1 MKYRIVLADD
11 HRLMRE
17 GLKTLL
23 AGEVDLEVVGEAE
36 DGRSAVS
43 LALELVPDVVIM
55 DVAMPGLNG
64 IEATR
69 QILRHA
75 PSVKVIALS
84 MHSDRRF
91 VGEMLKVGASGYL
104 LKDGAFDE
112 LVRAIRA
119 VLADQTYLN
128 PKIAS
133 IVIEYHVRRPQTE
146 NSSVWSVLTARER
159 EVLQLLSEGKTSK
172 QIAAQLHISAK
183 TVESHRRQIT
193 DKLGLRSVAALTKYA
208 IREGLT
214 SLET

>member
-1 MKYRIVLADD
+1 MSHRIVLADD

-17 GLKTLL
+17 GLKTLIS
-23 AGEVDLEVVGEAE
+23 GESDLEVVGEAE

-43 LALELVPDVVIM
+43 LTLELMPDVVIM
-55 DVAMPGLNG
+55 DVAMPHLNG

-69 QILRHA
+69 QILKQA
-75 PSVKVIALS
+75 PSVRIIALS

-119 VLADQTYLN
+119 VLAGQVYLN
-128 PKIAS
+128 PRIAA
-133 IVIEYHVRRPQTE
+133 IVIEHHVRRPKAE
-146 NSSVWSVLTARER
+146 NASVWSVLTSRER

-172 QIAAQLHISAK
+172 LIAAQLHISAK

-193 DKLGLRSVAALTKYA
+193 DPRHSGGSAR
-208 IREGLT
+208 R
-214 SLET
+214 

>member
-1 MKYRIVLADD
+1 MSYRIVLADD

-17 GLKTLL
+17 GLKTLIS
-23 AGEVDLEVVGEAE
+23 GESDLEVVGEAE

-43 LALELVPDVVIM
+43 LALELLPDVVIM
-55 DVAMPGLNG
+55 DVAMPHLNG

-69 QILRHA
+69 QILKQA
-75 PSVKVIALS
+75 PSVRIIALS

-119 VLADQTYLN
+119 VLAGQVYLN
-128 PKIAS
+128 PRIAS
-133 IVIEYHVRRPQTE
+133 IVVEHHVRRPKAE
-146 NSSVWSVLTARER
+146 NASVWSVLTARER

-172 QIAAQLHISAK
+172 LIAAQLHISAK

-193 DKLGLRSVAALTKYA
+193 DKLGLRSVAELTKYA

-214 SLET
+214 SVDG

>member
-1 MKYRIVLADD
+1 MSYRIVLADD

-17 GLKTLL
+17 GLKTLI
-23 AGEVDLEVVGEAE
+23 AGESDLEVVGEAE
-36 DGRSAVS
+36 DGRTAVS
-43 LALELVPDVVIM
+43 LALDLEPDLVIM

-69 QILRHA
+69 QILKQV
-75 PSVKVIALS
+75 PKVRIIALS

-119 VLADQTYLN
+119 VLGGQTYLN
-128 PKIAS
+128 PRVAS
-133 IVIEYHVRRPQTE
+133 IVIEHHVRRPRAET
-146 NSSVWSVLTARER
+146 SSVWSVLTSRER

-193 DKLGLRSVAALTKYA
+193 DKLGLRSVAELTKYA

-214 SLET
+214 SLEG

>member
-1 MKYRIVLADD
+1 MSYRIVLADD

-17 GLKTLL
+17 GLKTLIS
-23 AGEVDLEVVGEAE
+23 GESDLEVVGEAE
-36 DGRSAVS
+36 DGRAAVA
-43 LALELVPDVVIM
+43 LAVELVPDIVIM
-55 DVAMPGLNG
+55 DVAMPRLNG

-69 QILRHA
+69 QILKQA
-75 PSVKVIALS
+75 PSVRVIALS

-119 VLADQTYLN
+119 VLANQIYLN
-128 PKIAS
+128 PRIAS
-133 IVIEYHVRRPQTE
+133 IVIEHHVRRPAAE
-146 NSSVWSVLTARER
+146 NASVWSVLTARER

-193 DKLGLRSVAALTKYA
+193 DKLGLRSVAELTKYA

-214 SLET
+214 SLEG

>member
-1 MKYRIVLADD
+1 MSYRILLADD

-17 GLKTLL
+17 GLKTLIS
-23 AGEVDLEVVGEAE
+23 GESDLEVVGEAE
-36 DGRSAVS
+36 DGRGAVS
-43 LALELVPDVVIM
+43 LALELVPDIVIM

-69 QILRHA
+69 QILKQA
-75 PSVKVIALS
+75 PSVRVIALS

-119 VLADQTYLN
+119 VLAGQTYLN
-128 PKIAS
+128 PRIAS

-146 NSSVWSVLTARER
+146 NSSAWSVLTSRER

-172 QIAAQLHISAK
+172 LIAAQLHISAK

-193 DKLGLRSVAALTKYA
+193 DKLGLRSVAELTKYA

-214 SLET
+214 SLEG

>member
-1 MKYRIVLADD
+1 MSYRILLADD

-17 GLKTLL
+17 GLKTLIS
-23 AGEVDLEVVGEAE
+23 GEADLEVVGEAE

-43 LALELVPDVVIM
+43 LALELVPDIVIM

-69 QILRHA
+69 QILKQA
-75 PSVKVIALS
+75 PSVRVIALS

-119 VLADQTYLN
+119 VLAGQTYLN
-128 PKIAS
+128 PRIAS
-133 IVIEYHVRRPQTE
+133 IVIEYHVRRPQGE
-146 NSSVWSVLTARER
+146 SSSAWSVLTSRER

-172 QIAAQLHISAK
+172 LIAAQLHISAK

-193 DKLGLRSVAALTKYA
+193 DKLGLRSVAELTKYA

-214 SLET
+214 SLEG

>member
-1 MKYRIVLADD
+1 MSYRILLADD

-17 GLKTLL
+17 GLKTLI
-23 AGEVDLEVVGEAE
+23 AGEPDLEVVGEAE

-43 LALELVPDVVIM
+43 LALELLPDLVIM

-69 QILRHA
+69 QILKQA
-75 PSVKVIALS
+75 PAVRVIALS

-119 VLADQTYLN
+119 VLAGQIYLN
-128 PKIAS
+128 PRIAS
-133 IVIEYHVRRPQTE
+133 IVIEHHVRRPQAE
-146 NSSVWSVLTARER
+146 GGSAWSVLTSRER

-172 QIAAQLHISAK
+172 AIAAQLHISAK

-193 DKLGLRSVAALTKYA
+193 DKLGLRSVAELTKYA

-214 SLET
+214 SLEG

>member
-1 MKYRIVLADD
+1 MSYRILLADD

-17 GLKTLL
+17 GLKTLI
-23 AGEVDLEVVGEAE
+23 AGESDLEVVGEAE
-36 DGRSAVS
+36 DGRGAVN
-43 LALELVPDVVIM
+43 LALELVPDIIIM

-64 IEATR
+64 IEA
-69 QILRHA
+69 
-75 PSVKVIALS
+75 SVRVIALS

-91 VGEMLKVGASGYL
+91 VGEMLTVGASGYL

-119 VLADQTYLN
+119 VLADQIYLN
-128 PKIAS
+128 PRIAS
-133 IVIEYHVRRPQTE
+133 IVIEYHVRRPQGETG
-146 NSSVWSVLTARER
+146 SAWSVLTSRER

-193 DKLGLRSVAALTKYA
+193 DKLGLRSVAELTKYA

-214 SLET
+214 SLEG